1 MQIFQNTHYN
11 FVRWRWHAFAL
22 SALVIGAGLFLMIRQ
37 GGPKLGIEF
46 EGGSIVIVDFAEM
59 PSIEAVRSALGRL
72 PGGGDSAIVQQYGDS
87 EDQQI
92 MIRVAMVGEEQ
103 GTGLSDVADSVLD
116 SLRQAGLG
124 QFAGTCTPQRPTD
137 CVVST
142 DIVGPIVGE
151 QLRRQGILATVL
163 ALGGIFVYIAF
174 RFQLG
179 FAVGA
184 VVATAHDIAVTL
196 AFMTFFGYDLT
207 LNVIAAILTIAGYS
221 VNDTIVIFDRIRE
234 NLRTQRRDTL
244 ENIVNLAVN
253 QTLARTVITAG
264 TTLFAVVSLFVFGG
278 EVLRGMAF
286 ALIVGV
292 IAGTYS
298 TVFIASGIAIVW
310 QGNRPIKGQAV
321 SSAATP
327 SRRSRRAQA
336 S

>member
-1 MQIFQNTHYN
+1 MQIFQNTNFN

-22 SALVIGAGLFLMIRQ
+22 SALIIGAGLFLMIRD

-46 EGGSIVIVDFAEM
+46 EGGSIVIVDFERM
-59 PSIEAVRSALGRL
+59 PSIQDVRAALGRL
-72 PGGGDSAIVQQYGDS
+72 PSGGDSAIVQQYGPD

-92 MIRVAMVGEEQ
+92 MIRVPLVGAEE
-103 GTGLSDVADSVLD
+103 GTGLSDVADSVVA
-116 SLRQAGLG
+116 SLREAGFG
-124 QFAGTCTPQRPTD
+124 TFAGTCTPARPTD
-137 CVVST
+137 CVVGT
-142 DIVGPIVGE
+142 DIVGPVVGE
-151 QLRRQGILATVL
+151 QLKRQGILATVL
-163 ALGGIFVYIAF
+163 ALGGILVYIAF

-196 AFMTFFGYDLT
+196 AFMAFFGYELT

-234 NLRTQRRDTL
+234 NMRLQRRDSL
-244 ENIVNLAVN
+244 ENIVNIAVN

-264 TTLFAVVSLFVFGG
+264 TTLLATIALFLFGG

-292 IAGTYS
+292 VAGTYS
-298 TVFIASGIAIVW
+298 TVFIASGIAILW

-327 SRRSRRAQA
+327 SRRSKRVA